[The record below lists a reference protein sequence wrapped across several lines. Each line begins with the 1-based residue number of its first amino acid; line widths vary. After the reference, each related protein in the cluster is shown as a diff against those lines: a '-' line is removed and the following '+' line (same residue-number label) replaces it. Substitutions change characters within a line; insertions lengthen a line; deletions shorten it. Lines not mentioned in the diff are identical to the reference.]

1 MEIYIGQQ
9 LLDLGAAMLLGIV
22 CSMTYDLL
30 RPIRL
35 RRRNN
40 KPLTHTVDIIFVL
53 VVLLAVF
60 LFALRI
66 GQGEFRLFML
76 CGFLVGG
83 VLYFLL
89 LSPLLRPLWD
99 FWAEAIAGFLA
110 LLWKP
115 VALLGCAAKKIGTT
129 AKKYFHFI
137 RKYATIKRYKWE
149 FIHTRRQITGEG
161 GRLHHEKRKKSR
173 EKP

>member
-22 CSMTYDLL
+22 CGMMYDLL
-30 RPIRL
+30 RPVRL
-35 RRRNN
+35 RRRYN
-40 KPLTHTVDIIFVL
+40 KPLTHVVDIVFVL
-53 VVLLAVF
+53 IVLLAVF

-76 CGFLVGG
+76 CGFLAGG

-99 FWAEAIAGFLA
+99 FWAQAAACFLS

-115 VALLGCAAKKIGTT
+115 IALLGRTTKKIGTA
-129 AKKYFHFI
+129 AKKYFHFL
-137 RKYATIKRYKWE
+137 RKYATIKQYKWE
-149 FIHTRRQITGEG
+149 FSHTRRQMTGEG
-161 GRLHHEKRKKSR
+161 GRFRHEKREKGRKK
-173 EKP
+173 P